1 MNHKPQL
8 IDLYDELNLILDDL
22 APTLENL
29 ANQPGKGD
37 SVAEYD
43 IIEMFHKA
51 SHALWDYMH
60 LRERRTAIV
69 SRSATS
75 GLADA
80 ALREASS
87 DRR

>member
-8 IDLYDELNLILDDL
+8 IDLYDELNRTLEDL

-29 ANQPGKGD
+29 AHQPGGD